1 MKKPFY
7 KTDDLSFS
15 RFLKNTDHNSLLIHA
30 RECMLPD
37 AIDDFIVDND
47 YLCDECAKITLKN
60 YKELDKDQVKLML
73 ASKLGITE
81 DELIQEYMYMIFSKS
96 NLITMLMMYTDEDT
110 RQDMIDSQLMWDKA
124 YLNQIHFN

>member
-37 AIDDFIVDND
+37 AIADFIVGND

-73 ASKLGITE
+73 VSKLGITE

-110 RQDMIDSQLMWDKA
+110 RQDMIDSQLMWNKA

>member
-1 MKKPFY
+1 MKKPVY

-37 AIDDFIVDND
+37 AIADFIVDND
-47 YLCDECAKITLKN
+47 YLCDECAKFALGN

>member
-1 MKKPFY
+1 MKKPTY
-7 KTDDLSFS
+7 KTDDPSFS

-37 AIDDFIVDND
+37 AIADFIIDND

-73 ASKLGITE
+73 ASKLGVTE

-110 RQDMIDSQLMWDKA
+110 RQDM
-124 YLNQIHFN
+124 